1 MKVCSTCGETYQDYV
16 DFCFNDGEVL
26 VEAESGAVS
35 PSLMPGMEL
44 APTRRRQ
51 QPSPESLLA
60 TPVPRER
67 SQLGDN
73 RATDPGATPVPIDD
87 EDDDAL
93 GPSAAS
99 LAMTQPIDLPNG
111 GRMPVAPIAGDDTT
125 PLQRPQGRSPT
136 SVPPTSGPLIRAT
149 TFESEVEEPESS
161 RILLF
166 GVAAALFGVFLLISA
181 GVVLVGT
188 TSGMFGT
195 DEVAGNDPVPL
206 PTPTPTPAPP
216 PPHPVEPMVA
226 APTPVPDPVTPDPV
240 PPTPQPE
247 PEPVAP
253 VAVAPVP
260 PTPVVPAPVPP
271 TPTPVPTPTA
281 PVPQPTRP
289 TPPTPTPTPAP
300 VEPDP
305 VAMVEVTKV
314 DVAVKSEPSGAA
326 VFSGG
331 AMVLPATPGTIQLDP
346 GDHVLEARLKNHVV
360 SRQSVHV
367 EAGVPASA
375 RFVLEP
381 EQLVNV
387 MLFWEGSGYPT
398 SATVDGVVLGC
409 PIPCTPQLTAGS
421 HVVEV
426 FMKDGTSFRQS
437 FDVPPGDRAQIRIR
451 PPQ

>member
-1 MKVCSTCGETYQDYV
+1 MNITDPIRRQAAATPHAAAFVRRNATVSYRQLDRLL
-16 DFCFNDGEVL
+16 DAMARRALDGGLRAGDLVALAFPDVL
-26 VEAESGAVS
+26 GSGAEFRYFTL
-35 PSLMPGMEL
+35 SLAL
-44 APTRRRQ
+44 ARAGI
-51 QPSPESLLA
+51 A
-60 TPVPRER
+60 TM
-67 SQLGDN
+67 SAD
-73 RATDPGATPVPIDD
+73 AS
-87 EDDDAL
+87 DDAI
-93 GPSAAS
+93 AACF
-99 LAMTQPIDLPNG
+99 ADNA
-111 GRMPVAPIAGDDTT
+111 RNAV
-125 PLQRPQGRSPT
+125 
-136 SVPPTSGPLIRAT
+136 
-149 TFESEVEEPESS
+149 
-161 RILLF
+161 
-166 GVAAALFGVFLLISA
+166 
-181 GVVLVGT
+181 
-188 TSGMFGT
+188 
-195 DEVAGNDPVPL
+195 
-206 PTPTPTPAPP
+206 PAPSR
-216 PPHPVEPMVA
+216 VIVDDAWFA
-226 APTPVPDPVTPDPV
+226 APPDT
-240 PPTPQPE
+240 
-247 PEPVAP
+247 